1 MDYIFFE
8 TRDIRVMHFTK
19 DVARMSQEN
28 SNKSQDWK
36 TVESSPKKYS
46 YIKYVVINQPKLSFD
61 VCSFLPSLFI
71 LGPFR
76 LEILHGLIGSRDC
89 LSADNLK
96 GTFSKH

>member
-8 TRDIRVMHFTK
+8 TREIRVMHFTK

-46 YIKYVVINQPKLSFD
+46 YIKYVVINQP
-61 VCSFLPSLFI
+61 
-71 LGPFR
+71 
-76 LEILHGLIGSRDC
+76 
-89 LSADNLK
+89 
-96 GTFSKH
+96 